1 MRLKFCFSH
10 VLVVALVVLLS
21 ACGANKND
29 TKLQVCFTPGENCTQ
44 TIVDL
49 IRQSKTSILIQA
61 SAFSSDA
68 ITDALVAAKRR
79 NVNIKILF
87 DKALWTAQNTTAV
100 TLLEEEIPIF
110 LDKKVLLAHNNVMIV
125 DHRQVITGSF
135 DFTPDAQE
143 KNADN
148 LLVLENKNI
157 AKRYEDNWRS
167 RAVVAEAVTELPVAE
182 KTRPL
187 CGGRKCI
194 RAGLNKKP
202 KDSGSWPFNVF
213 R

>member
-10 VLVVALVVLLS
+10 ILVVAFIALLS
-21 ACGANKND
+21 ACDANKSD
-29 TKLQVCFTPGENCTQ
+29 TKVQACFTPGENCTQ
-44 TIVDL
+44 SVVNL
-49 IRQSKTSILIQA
+49 IRQAKTSILIQA

-68 ITDALVAAKRR
+68 ITDAILAAKGR

-87 DKALWTAQNTTAV
+87 DKALWIAQNPTVA

-110 LDKKVLLAHNNVMIV
+110 LDKKVLLAHNNVMII

-135 DFTPDAQE
+135 NFTRDAQE

-148 LLVLENKNI
+148 LLIIENKSV

-167 RAVVAEAVTELPVAE
+167 RAVVAEEVTELPVAE
-182 KTRPL
+182 KTRQV
-187 CGGRKCI
+187 CGGQKCA
-194 RAGLNKKP
+194 RTGNPNRKP
-202 KDSGSWPFNVF
+202 KNSGGWHLF
-213 R
+213 